1 VRPRSSHH
9 RTVLEPNFAGCADRS
24 PRRLVVLLVR
34 LEGDDSSKCCSK
46 AAEAVVAVSMV

>member
-1 VRPRSSHH
+1 
-9 RTVLEPNFAGCADRS
+9 
-24 PRRLVVLLVR
+24 LVR